1 MSVEEEQLVC
11 EAAAFAHV
19 GDFCALVSM
28 HDAQADASRPDEHPL
43 GELLPSLE
51 DDVPGSVLARAEAVR
66 VSRGERQLQGG
77 QSGELACERRGV
89 PIQPS
94 RVPPLEGEQLRG
106 RLERDE
112 RGAARRTQQATP
124 LSKDFPRLENR
135 EDVAQIRRQ
144 QLRLHLRR
152 QQLRL
157 HLRWGVVAGAARASV
172 RSECRGAA
180 ALRALDTRCGATAL
194 RSERTRKKRDSAR
207 ARLVR
212 TADVAV
218 ADDPIVVVAV
228 VAVVVVV
235 VVVVVMA
242 PPGQPFALQIQMQR
256 AAAAEQKEKPRLRLA
271 LPRQPLAGARHVY
284 VCQLA
289 YLLNARAPWLRI

>member
-43 GELLPSLE
+43 GELLPSFE

-77 QSGELACERRGV
+77 QSAELACERRGV

-94 RVPPLEGEQLRG
+94 RVSPLEGEQLRG

-124 LSKDFPRLENR
+124 LSKDFSRLENR
-135 EDVAQIRRQ
+135 EDVAQI
-144 QLRLHLRR
+144 RR

-194 RSERTRKKRDSAR
+194 RSERTRKKRHSAR

-218 ADDPIVVVAV
+218 ADDPIVV

-256 AAAAEQKEKPRLRLA
+256 AAATEQKEKPRLRLA

>member
-1 MSVEEEQLVC
+1 
-11 EAAAFAHV
+11 
-19 GDFCALVSM
+19 
-28 HDAQADASRPDEHPL
+28 
-43 GELLPSLE
+43 
-51 DDVPGSVLARAEAVR
+51 
-66 VSRGERQLQGG
+66 
-77 QSGELACERRGV
+77 
-89 PIQPS
+89 
-94 RVPPLEGEQLRG
+94 VPPLEGEQLRG

-135 EDVAQIRRQ
+135 EDVAQIRC
-144 QLRLHLRR
+144 

-194 RSERTRKKRDSAR
+194 RSERTRKKRHSAR

>member
-43 GELLPSLE
+43 GELLPGLE

-94 RVPPLEGEQLRG
+94 RMPPLEGEQLRG

-124 LSKDFPRLENR
+124 LSKDFPRFENR
-135 EDVAQIRRQ
+135 EDVAQIC
-144 QLRLHLRR
+144 R

-228 VAVVVVV
+228 VVVVVV
-235 VVVVVMA
+235 VAVVVVIT